1 MIVTTVVVQT
11 MVRIVGE
18 SVEANLARIEN
29 NSMHDAIT
37 TAENNI
43 KNNIVNKPSKRM
55 DIENTIELIGTRHQ
69 IDHDKFH
76 LYTDSHPIKPD
87 RFGDCSRDGEC
98 FDGENYHWAHDTNIG
113 SHESRVQ

>member
-1 MIVTTVVVQT
+1 MIVTTIT
-11 MVRIVGE
+11 FETTIRILGE
-18 SVEANLARIEN
+18 SKEANLARINDIDMQE
-29 NSMHDAIT
+29 AVT
-37 TAENNI
+37 EAENNI
-43 KNNIVNKPSKRM
+43 ISAIKNKPSKRM

-98 FDGENYHWAHDTNIG
+98 FDG
-113 SHESRVQ
+113 